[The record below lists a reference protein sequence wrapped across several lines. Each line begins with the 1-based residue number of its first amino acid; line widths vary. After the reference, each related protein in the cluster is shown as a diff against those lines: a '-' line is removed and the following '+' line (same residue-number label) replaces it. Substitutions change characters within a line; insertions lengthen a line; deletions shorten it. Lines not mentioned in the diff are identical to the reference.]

1 MRGYVELRRVAF
13 SYSNRQ
19 AVLHGLDL
27 KLEAGIKVGL
37 VGVSGSGKSTV
48 AKLIARLYDVNSG
61 AVYIDG
67 IDIRELRLGCLR
79 TKVCYVMQ
87 DPVLFDRTLRE
98 NLLLG
103 NPSATKG
110 QLLRAIEIANLEGL
124 LHRLPKGWDTNLGPR
139 GNALSGGER
148 QRVALARAV
157 VQNPSLLLLDE
168 STSALDAPSERR
180 VLVSLAEHFPYQT
193 IVFISHRISAL
204 KWVDRIVVLDKG
216 AVEEQGTHDQLMRN
230 GNLYTVLQNTV
241 PVEPTAGDSLP
252 SFDRTSYMSRDEP
265 TLS

>member
-19 AVLHGLDL
+19 AVLQGLDL
-27 KLEAGIKVGL
+27 KLEAGIKVAL
-37 VGVSGSGKSTV
+37 VVVSCSGKSTV

-79 TKVCYVMQ
+79 TKICYVMQ

-103 NPSATKG
+103 NPSATKE
-110 QLLRAIEIANLEGL
+110 QLRRAVEIANLEEL
-124 LHRLPKGWDTNLGPR
+124 LHRLPEGWDSPLGPR

-157 VQNPSLLLLDE
+157 LQNPSLLLLDE

-180 VLVSLAEHFPYQT
+180 VLVGLAEHFPQQT

-204 KWVDRIVVLDKG
+204 QWVDRIVVLNQG
-216 AVEEQGTHDQLMRN
+216 VVEEQGTHDQLLSRGGLYSCLHHAPASAVRVEGN
-230 GNLYTVLQNTV
+230 GIS
-241 PVEPTAGDSLP
+241 PLP
-252 SFDRTSYMSRDEP
+252 NNA
-265 TLS
+265 